1 MTVPALTSSAV
12 GFVRVVAAALMSSL
26 TRAPT
31 VTDAVFVVLQ
41 LPALPLH
48 CALTWVAPRAVPS
61 TIAAR
66 IERVAFIVVYLQ
78 KVDGAGSQPELKPVL
93 SKAVVGSVYKTK
105 TDPSSNPDS
114 WK

>member
-1 MTVPALTSSAV
+1 MTVPASTSSAV

-78 KVDGAGSQPELKPVL
+78 KIDGAGGQPEAENRPCQKQLWVCL
-93 SKAVVGSVYKTK
+93 
-105 TDPSSNPDS
+105 
-114 WK
+114 